1 MTDTP
6 GPLPRRLGLSP
17 AALKGAWLLAAVLAG
32 ALVVWFVA
40 QPRIG
45 WEDDSLLPS
54 RVRLA
59 EQRIDP
65 RTASKASLVR
75 LPGIGPTTAEAIIHH
90 RQMHGASAIATEE
103 GLLNVPGIGPL
114 RLKAMRPMLNLPDP
128 CTPGETGKRAGHR

>member
-1 MTDTP
+1 MNDAP
-6 GPLPRRLGLSP
+6 RPLPRRLGLSP
-17 AALKGAWLLAAVLAG
+17 AALKGAWLLSAVLAIG
-32 ALVVWFVA
+32 LAAWLLSR
-40 QPRIG
+40 PRIG
-45 WEDDSLLPS
+45 WQDDSVLPS

-90 RQMHGASAIATEE
+90 REKYGASAVATRE

-114 RLKAMRPMLNLPDP
+114 RLRAMRPHLDLADP
-128 CTPGETGKRAGHR
+128 CGVTGTGKPPGGR